1 MAAEEKASKRMAERR
16 RRGDGWQAEK
26 SAITRTA
33 ILDAAVECLVERG
46 YSRTTTA
53 MIAEYAGVSRGA
65 MMHHFPSR
73 IAVIRAVV
81 DHLHEQRL
89 REYRELMEGI
99 DTPETVL
106 TREAIK
112 KSVESAWR
120 YVNLPSFVAY
130 QELLAASRTDP
141 ELNDVLERT
150 EKDVE
155 LLFLRTVRQVFPHW
169 ESLGVL
175 ELANDLVQFTMRG
188 MALSHMATRKQ
199 KRAKRMIEL
208 ITDQLQELY
217 ASAEASEPAEAATAE
232 QG

>member
-1 MAAEEKASKRMAERR
+1 MTAAGKAKEKIADRR

-53 MIAEYAGVSRGA
+53 LIAEYAGVSRGA

-89 REYRELMEGI
+89 REYRELMDGI
-99 DTPETVL
+99 DTPPEAL
-106 TREAIK
+106 TRAAIRR
-112 KSVESAWR
+112 SVESAWH

-130 QELLAASRTDP
+130 QELLAASRTDS

-150 EKDVE
+150 EKDVDV
-155 LLFLRTVRQVFPHW
+155 LYLRTVRQVFPRWHG
-169 ESLGVL
+169 LGVL
-175 ELANDLVQFTMRG
+175 ELANDLVQFSMRG

-208 ITDQLQELY
+208 ITDQLVQLY
-217 ASAEASEPAEAATAE
+217 AEAESEEPE
-232 QG
+232 QV

>member
-1 MAAEEKASKRMAERR
+1 MKPAAERR
-16 RRGDGWQAEK
+16 GRARRGDGWQAEK
-26 SAITRTA
+26 SAITRAA

-53 MIAEYAGVSRGA
+53 LIAEYAGVSRGA

-81 DHLHEQRL
+81 DHLHEKRL

-99 DTPETVL
+99 DRPDEAL
-106 TREAIK
+106 TRDAIK
-112 KSVESAWR
+112 KSVQSAWR

-130 QELLAASRTDP
+130 QELLAAARTDP

-155 LLFLRTVRQVFPHW
+155 VLFLEAVRQVFPHW
-169 ESLGVL
+169 EGLGVL
-175 ELANDLVQFTMRG
+175 ELANDLVQFCMRG
-188 MALSHMATRKQ
+188 MALSHMASQKQ
-199 KRAKRMIEL
+199 KRAKNMVDL
-208 ITDQLQELY
+208 ITEQLHALY
-217 ASAEASEPAEAATAE
+217 TQAEARKA
-232 QG
+232 

>member
-1 MAAEEKASKRMAERR
+1 MTASEKTTRKLRGRP

-26 SAITRTA
+26 SALTRTA

-81 DHLHEQRL
+81 DHLHGQRL

-99 DTPETVL
+99 DMPGEEL
-106 TREAIK
+106 TRSAIK

-155 LLFLRTVRQVFPHW
+155 GLFLDTVRQVFPHW
-169 ESLGVL
+169 QGVGQL
-175 ELANDLVQFTMRG
+175 EVANDLVQFCMRG

-208 ITDQLQELY
+208 ITDQLEVLY
-217 ASAEASEPAEAATAE
+217 SQADSATS
-232 QG
+232 

>member
-1 MAAEEKASKRMAERR
+1 MTAIQKQAASARP

-26 SAITRTA
+26 SAITRHA

-46 YSRTTTA
+46 YSSTTTA

-73 IAVIRAVV
+73 VAVIRAVV
-81 DHLHEQRL
+81 DHLHEKRL
-89 REYRELMEGI
+89 SEYRELMEGI
-99 DTPETVL
+99 DTPEENL
-106 TREAIK
+106 TRDRIK

-130 QELLAASRTDP
+130 QELLTAARTDP

-155 LLFLRTVRQVFPHW
+155 VLFLQTVKQVFPHW
-169 ESLGVL
+169 EKLGVL
-175 ELANDLVQFTMRG
+175 EVANDLVQFTMRG
-188 MALSHMATRKQ
+188 MAMSYMASRRQ
-199 KRAKRMIEL
+199 KRAKRMIEQ
-208 ITDQLQELY
+208 ITDQLETLY
-217 ASAEASEPAEAATAE
+217 LRSTEERE
-232 QG
+232 

>member
-1 MAAEEKASKRMAERR
+1 MKAAQKSVKKTGGRP

-81 DHLHEQRL
+81 DHLHEKRL
-89 REYRELMEGI
+89 KEYRELMEGI
-99 DTPETVL
+99 DVPGAAL
-106 TREAIK
+106 TRGAIK

-130 QELLAASRTDP
+130 QELLAAARTDP

-155 LLFLRTVRQVFPHW
+155 VLFLDTVKQVFPHW

-188 MALSHMATRKQ
+188 MALSHMASRKQ

-208 ITDQLQELY
+208 ITDQLQVLY
-217 ASAEASEPAEAATAE
+217 AQAGVE

>member
-1 MAAEEKASKRMAERR
+1 MTAAQKAAKKTRGRP

-33 ILDAAVECLVERG
+33 ILDAAEECLVERG

-81 DHLHEQRL
+81 DHLHEKRL
-89 REYRELMEGI
+89 GEYRNLMEGI
-99 DTPETVL
+99 DNPEQAL
-106 TREAIK
+106 TREAIR

-130 QELLAASRTDP
+130 QELLAAARTDP

-155 LLFLRTVRQVFPHW
+155 GLFLQTVKQVFPHW

-175 ELANDLVQFTMRG
+175 EVANDLIQFCMRG
-188 MALSHMATRKQ
+188 MALSHMATNKKR
-199 KRAKRMIEL
+199 RAKRMIEL
-208 ITDQLQELY
+208 MTDQLEALY
-217 ASAEASEPAEAATAE
+217 AQAESGKA
-232 QG
+232 

>member
-1 MAAEEKASKRMAERR
+1 MTAAQKAVRKSRGRP

-81 DHLHEQRL
+81 DHLHEKRL
-89 REYRELMEGI
+89 KEYRELMEGI
-99 DTPETVL
+99 DLPGEQL
-106 TREAIK
+106 TRPAIK

-130 QELLAASRTDP
+130 QELLAAARTDP

-155 LLFLRTVRQVFPHW
+155 VLFLETVKQVFPHW

-208 ITDQLQELY
+208 ITDQLQALY
-217 ASAEASEPAEAATAE
+217 AEAGINQA
-232 QG
+232 

>member
-1 MAAEEKASKRMAERR
+1 MALVDKAGKKAANGRN
-16 RRGDGWQAEK
+16 RGDGWQAEK

-53 MIAEYAGVSRGA
+53 LIAEYAGVSRGA

-81 DHLHEQRL
+81 NHLHEKRL

-99 DTPETVL
+99 DTPGEAL
-106 TREAIK
+106 TRQAIRR
-112 KSVESAWR
+112 SVESAWR

-130 QELLAASRTDP
+130 QELLAAARTDP

-155 LLFLRTVRQVFPHW
+155 VLFLDTVRQVFPHW

-175 ELANDLVQFTMRG
+175 ELANDLVQFSMRG

-208 ITDQLQELY
+208 ITEQLHELY
-217 ASAEASEPAEAATAE
+217 ASAESAEPAEA
-232 QG
+232 GRG